1 MEADLHLELPE
12 APVSSYLQV
21 SKGEKVTEKKGWNLL
36 DVEMMR
42 VDEHRLHRKNHFLF
56 PPLYPARE

>member
-1 MEADLHLELPE
+1 MNYYLNQMEADLHLELPE

-21 SKGEKVTEKKGWNLL
+21 SKGENLL

-42 VDEHRLHRKNHFLF
+42 VDDHRLHRKNHFLS